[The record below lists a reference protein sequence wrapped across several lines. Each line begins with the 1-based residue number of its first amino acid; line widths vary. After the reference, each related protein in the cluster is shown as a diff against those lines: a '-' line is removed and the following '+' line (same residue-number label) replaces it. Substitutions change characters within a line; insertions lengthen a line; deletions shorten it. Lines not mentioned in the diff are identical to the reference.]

1 MGAMLQAP
9 RSAAVLTVLNLKGGV
24 GKTHT
29 SWLLAGVCQEQE
41 KRFLAVDCDPQGN
54 LSSSFISATNDSSGI
69 EKLFDPAQDPMAE
82 GLIRRTAFSHID
94 VIPASPHLARFDVS
108 DQRQWEAADLHSS
121 LTEAVKSWRPL
132 YDYVVFDCP
141 PRLSLVSYAA
151 LCASDFVII
160 PLEAADWGAQGIMQV
175 TAAVE
180 HVRRFYNP
188 RLKLL
193 GYLVSRFKR
202 ARAVQQTYLKQLREH
217 FGEQAMD
224 TVIPDLASFEQSVV
238 ERIPVVLRPRS
249 QRAAG
254 IARAFYAEVERRI
267 AIHESS
273 GRSDRQTNLR
283 QPATVA
289 A

>member
-1 MGAMLQAP
+1 MLNAA
-9 RSAAVLTVLNLKGGV
+9 RTAAVLTVLNLKGGV

-29 SWLLAGVCQEQE
+29 SWLLAGVCQEQG
-41 KRFLAVDCDPQGN
+41 KRLLAVDCDPQGN
-54 LSSSFISATNDSSGI
+54 LTSSFVPPDDASSGI
-69 EKLFDPAQDPMAE
+69 ERLFDPANDPTTE
-82 GLIRRTAFSHID
+82 GLIRRTAHTHID
-94 VIPASPHLARFDVS
+94 VIPTSPHLARFDVS
-108 DQRQWEAADLHSS
+108 DQRQWEASDLHLS

-132 YDYVVFDCP
+132 YDYIVFDCP

-151 LCASDFVII
+151 LCASDYVIV

-180 HVRRFYNP
+180 HVRQFFNP

-217 FGEQAMD
+217 FGGLAMD

-249 QRAAG
+249 KRAAG
-254 IARAFYAEVERRI
+254 IARTFFAEVERRI
-267 AIHESS
+267 AAHESL
-273 GRSDRQTNLR
+273 GRGDRQTNLR
-283 QPATVA
+283 QPVA
-289 A
+289 AAA

>member
-1 MGAMLQAP
+1 MTDAP
-9 RSAAVLTVLNLKGGV
+9 RTAAVLTVLNLKGGV

-29 SWLLAGVCQEQE
+29 SWLFGGVCQEQE
-41 KRFLAVDCDPQGN
+41 KRLLAIDCDPQGN
-54 LSSSFISATNDSSGI
+54 LTSSFVSPDRLVPGT
-69 EKLFDPAQDPMAE
+69 ERLFDPANDPTTE
-82 GLIRRTAFSHID
+82 GVIQRTHFTHID
-94 VIPASPHLARFDVS
+94 VIPSSPHLARFDVS
-108 DQRQWEAADLHSS
+108 DQRQWEAADLHLS
-121 LTEAVKSWRPL
+121 LTEAVNSWRPH
-132 YDYVVFDCP
+132 YDYIVFDCP

-151 LCASDFVII
+151 LCASDYVII

-180 HVRRFYNP
+180 HVRQYYNP

-202 ARAVQQTYLKQLREH
+202 ARTVQQTYLQQLRRH
-217 FGEQAMD
+217 FGDLAMD

-249 QRAAG
+249 TRAAG

-267 AIHESS
+267 AAHESLS
-273 GRSDRQTNLR
+273 RGDRQTDL
-283 QPATVA
+283 QHQTTPTA
-289 A
+289 